1 MGINTS
7 PARIVDGWMASRGHR
22 ENTLRE
28 GFSRV
33 GTGIGYD
40 APKAL
45 VRERAGVYVQN
56 FGG

>member
-1 MGINTS
+1 
-7 PARIVDGWMASRGHR
+7 MASRGHR